1 MTLMLKRGVIGA
13 CLTVVALSLPTPAL
27 AAESGTEAAG
37 ASLAQAAGICDLF
50 PMFWWCS
57 K

>member
-13 CLTVVALSLPTPAL
+13 CLTAVALALPTPAL
-27 AAESGTEAAG
+27 AAESGTTV
-37 ASLAQAAGICDLF
+37 SVSQAQSAGICELF
-50 PMFWWCS
+50 PMFWWC